1 MDRVALGIL
10 TEFLINLAAG
20 WFGAAIVLPIRSEKR
35 KIKFLL
41 LTVNLSCGILSL
53 VIAYI
58 IRRTL

>member
-1 MDRVALGIL
+1 MDKVALGIFAEL
-10 TEFLINLAAG
+10 LINLAAG
-20 WFGAAIVLPIRSEKR
+20 WFGAAIILPIRSEKG

-53 VIAYI
+53 AVAYV

>member
-1 MDRVALGIL
+1 MDKIALGIL

-20 WFGAAIVLPIRSEKR
+20 WFGAAIILPIRSEKR

-53 VIAYI
+53 AVAYI
-58 IRRTL
+58 IRRGL